1 MAGHAFGLQSGTGS
15 TANRH
20 DERQGT
26 MTMIEEKLARL
37 QAHRNNIYRY
47 RRLFRTPLTDLERQ
61 YLERRLGEEQAAIE
75 MLSASAGLG
84 VVTYDRLAVG
94 SR

>member
-1 MAGHAFGLQSGTGS
+1 MAGHAFGRQTGTGS
-15 TANRH
+15 TANRQN
-20 DERQGT
+20 ERQGT
-26 MTMIEEKLARL
+26 TLMIEEKLARL

-47 RRLFRTPLTDLERQ
+47 RRLFKTPLTDLERQ

-84 VVTYDRLAVG
+84 VVAHDRLAVG